1 MQFPALD
8 TPLWLTRLC
17 RILVGVIGGYMVS
30 YSTMTLASLGL
41 AAAGMDKIEA
51 VHLSLL
57 FGLPLFLVL
66 MIWVAATQHVLKVCI
81 GIIAAGLLLPVA
93 VSLFPIA

>member
-8 TPLWLTRLC
+8 APVWFMRLC
-17 RILVGVIGGYMVS
+17 RILIGVIGGYLVS
-30 YSTMTLASLGL
+30 YSTMTFASLNL

-57 FGLPLFLVL
+57 FGLPLFLAVI
-66 MIWVAATQHVLKVCI
+66 IWVAATQHVLKVGI
-81 GIIAAGLLLPVA
+81 GVIIAALLLPVA
-93 VSLFPIA
+93 VSLFPTA